1 MIYRDTKIK
10 LILKILIKYHIKI
23 NFKAYS
29 NYKEI

>member
-1 MIYRDTKIK
+1 MIYRDIKIN
-10 LILKILIKYHIKI
+10 LMLKILIKCKRKK